1 MIAQN
6 DPDEK
11 LVSTQDIS
19 LKKCYYY
26 IMFRNIVF
34 KKYKAKRDLAWKK
47 QPTLR
52 DTTTAT
58 KSRLFSQDKSDRFSW
73 GLFSSLLRKVD
84 NQALCQVVS
93 KQVDH

>member
-1 MIAQN
+1 MSSPENGQNNHGCIVVLTQSFSQCMIAQN

-34 KKYKAKRDLAWKK
+34 KKYKAKSDLA
-47 QPTLR
+47 
-52 DTTTAT
+52 
-58 KSRLFSQDKSDRFSW
+58 
-73 GLFSSLLRKVD
+73 
-84 NQALCQVVS
+84 
-93 KQVDH
+93 

>member
-1 MIAQN
+1 MYDSSN

-34 KKYKAKRDLAWKK
+34 KKYKAKRDSLKK
-47 QPTLR
+47 
-52 DTTTAT
+52 TADI
-58 KSRLFSQDKSDRFSW
+58 SRHHH
-73 GLFSSLLRKVD
+73 
-84 NQALCQVVS
+84 C
-93 KQVDH
+93 H